1 MNLSDHIVRLPFVG
15 PTYAKRLEKLG
26 IFTIEDLIFHFPFR
40 YDDFSLIS
48 PILRLQVGETVTVR
62 GKVEKITNT
71 FTKTG
76 KRMQEAIIDDGTG
89 KIEAIW
95 FNQMYLVKTFKKEE
109 IYNFSGKVDWFGH
122 KRVLMSPEYEKISNL
137 NTIHTGRLVPIYN
150 ETYGV
155 SSKWLRSRIKAAL
168 EALGDKIEEFLPE
181 NIARNEN
188 LIDEASAIKQIHFP
202 DNKEIAKKARYRLAF
217 DELFLIQLA
226 AMLRKKEWGGKVLG
240 KQFFIDLEKSM
251 EFLEKLPFVLTKAQK
266 RCIKEILLDL
276 QKNTPMNRL
285 LQGDVGSGK
294 TVVAALAAYTA
305 FLNNTD
311 TLFMAPTEIL
321 ANQHY
326 STLKS
331 LLEPFGVPIELVTG
345 GQKEIS
351 NFKLLRASQQISNSR
366 VIVGTHA
373 LLYQKFDPQSV
384 GLVVV
389 DEEHRFGVEQ
399 RKLLSAKG
407 KAPHFL
413 TMTATPIPR
422 TIALT
427 MYNDLD
433 LSIIDEMPAGRIE
446 VKTWVVPN
454 EKRKKAYGWIHHCIK
469 DTPEQA
475 FIICPFI
482 EESETMTSV
491 KAATKEFETLRQEIF
506 PDLRLAL
513 IHGKVKS
520 KEKNQ
525 ILSDFKEGKYDILV
539 ATPVV
544 EVGIDIPNATVMMVE
559 GSEHFGLAQLHQLRG
574 RVGRSNLQ
582 SYCLLFTENETPP
595 IINRLKAL
603 EKTNVGMELA
613 EIDLKL
619 RGPGE
624 ILGTKQHGYA
634 DLRVASFTDLELI
647 QKTRSAANQLLTSHL
662 SLLTHNSALKK
673 RLEKIKISS

>member
-1 MNLSDHIVRLPFVG
+1 
-15 PTYAKRLEKLG
+15 
-26 IFTIEDLIFHFPFR
+26 
-40 YDDFSLIS
+40 
-48 PILRLQVGETVTVR
+48 
-62 GKVEKITNT
+62 
-71 FTKTG
+71 
-76 KRMQEAIIDDGTG
+76 
-89 KIEAIW
+89 
-95 FNQMYLVKTFKKEE
+95 
-109 IYNFSGKVDWFGH
+109 
-122 KRVLMSPEYEKISNL
+122 
-137 NTIHTGRLVPIYN
+137 
-150 ETYGV
+150 
-155 SSKWLRSRIKAAL
+155 
-168 EALGDKIEEFLPE
+168 
-181 NIARNEN
+181 
-188 LIDEASAIKQIHFP
+188 
-202 DNKEIAKKARYRLAF
+202 
-217 DELFLIQLA
+217 
-226 AMLRKKEWGGKVLG
+226 
-240 KQFFIDLEKSM
+240 
-251 EFLEKLPFVLTKAQK
+251 
-266 RCIKEILLDL
+266 
-276 QKNTPMNRL
+276 
-285 LQGDVGSGK
+285 
-294 TVVAALAAYTA
+294 
-305 FLNNTD
+305 
-311 TLFMAPTEIL
+311 
-321 ANQHY
+321 
-326 STLKS
+326 
-331 LLEPFGVPIELVTG
+331 LEPFGVPIELVTG

-662 SLLTHNSALKK
+662 SLLTHNSA
-673 RLEKIKISS
+673 